1 MRHSCLLGPNG
12 IWWLR
17 AVARASSEKAMMI
30 SADWPGEV
38 QTFWFEETRPDQWF
52 KKDKDFDATIRRR
65 FLALH
70 EVLAAQPNEDLFID
84 ARTALAAVIVFDQ
97 MSRNMFRDT
106 PRAFA
111 TDPLAFWIAQASI
124 AKGFD
129 AGLTKDERSFLYLP
143 FEHAED
149 AVAQARCVALMA
161 TLRDPELSKWA
172 LAHKAII
179 DRFGRFPHRNSILGR
194 TSTPEEM
201 EFLKEPGSSF

>member
-1 MRHSCLLGPNG
+1 
-12 IWWLR
+12 
-17 AVARASSEKAMMI
+17 MMI
-30 SADWPGEV
+30 SADWPGDV
-38 QTFWFEETRPDQWF
+38 LTFWFKETQPEFWF
-52 KKDKDFDATIRRR
+52 KKDKDFDAEIRKR

-70 EVLAAQPNEDLFID
+70 EVLSAKPTEALFAD
-84 ARTALAAVIVFDQ
+84 ARTAMAAVIVFDQ

-111 TDPLAFWIAQASI
+111 SDPLAFWIAQAAI

-129 AGLTKDERSFLYLP
+129 ASLTKDERSFLYLP

-149 AVAQARCVALMA
+149 ALAQERCVVLMA
-161 TLRDPELSKWA
+161 TLGDPELSKWA

-194 TSTPEEM
+194 ASTAEEVA
-201 EFLKEPGSSF
+201 FLKKPNSSF

>member
-1 MRHSCLLGPNG
+1 
-12 IWWLR
+12 
-17 AVARASSEKAMMI
+17 MI

-38 QTFWFEETRPDQWF
+38 LTFWFKETQPESRF
-52 KKDKDFDATIRRR
+52 KKDKDFDASIRRR

-70 EVLAAQPNEDLFID
+70 EVLSAKPTEALFAD

-106 PRAFA
+106 PQAFA
-111 TDPLAFWIAQASI
+111 SDPLAFWIAQAAV

-129 AGLTKDERSFLYLP
+129 TGMTKDERSFLYLP

-149 AVAQARCVALMA
+149 ALAQERCVALMA
-161 TLRDPELSKWA
+161 TLSDPELSKWA

-179 DRFGRFPHRNSILGR
+179 DRFGRFPHRNSILSR
-194 TSTPEEM
+194 TSTAEEV
-201 EFLKEPGSSF
+201 EFLKEPNSSF

>member
-1 MRHSCLLGPNG
+1 
-12 IWWLR
+12 
-17 AVARASSEKAMMI
+17 MMI
-30 SADWPGEV
+30 AADWPGEV
-38 QTFWFEETRPDQWF
+38 LAFWFKETRPEQWF
-52 KKDKDFDATIRRR
+52 KKDKDFDAAIRKR

-70 EVLAAQPNEDLFID
+70 EVLADKPNEALFAD

-111 TDPLAFWIAQASI
+111 TDGLAMWIAQAAI
-124 AKGFD
+124 ALGFD

-149 AVAQARCVALMA
+149 PLAQERCVALMG
-161 TLRDPELSKWA
+161 TLGDPELSKWA

-179 DRFGRFPHRNSILGR
+179 DRFGRFPHRNTILGR
-194 TSTPEEM
+194 TSTPGEIA
-201 EFLKEPGSSF
+201 FLEEPGSSF

>member
-1 MRHSCLLGPNG
+1 MAYGGCARS
-12 IWWLR
+12 R
-17 AVARASSEKAMMI
+17 EEAVSEKAMMI

-38 QTFWFEETRPDQWF
+38 LTFWFEETRPEQWF

-70 EVLAAQPNEDLFID
+70 EVLAAKPNEALFVD

-111 TDPLAFWIAQASI
+111 TDEVAFWVAQAAI

-129 AGLTKDERSFLYLP
+129 ASLTKDQRSFLYLP

-149 AVAQARCVALMA
+149 ALAQARCVALMA
-161 TLRDPELSKWA
+161 TLQDPELSKWA
-172 LAHKAII
+172 VAHKAIV
-179 DRFGRFPHRNSILGR
+179 DRFGRFPHRNAVLGR
-194 TSTPEEM
+194 TSTSEEIA
-201 EFLKEPGSSF
+201 FLKEPGSSF